1 MEWRVLAGGAMSL
14 AMCLLGVALASN
26 FRGVTEW
33 HVQRSVSTASVLR
46 RVPPWRWLPDASH
59 DERLA
64 RFILLERMIGVAFAA
79 VVLVFLMVL
88 GYSLLTDQPMRMV
101 K

>member
-46 RVPPWRWLPDASH
+46 RVPRGA
-59 DERLA
+59 
-64 RFILLERMIGVAFAA
+64 GY
-79 VVLVFLMVL
+79 LMPRTMS
-88 GYSLLTDQPMRMV
+88 G
-101 K
+101 